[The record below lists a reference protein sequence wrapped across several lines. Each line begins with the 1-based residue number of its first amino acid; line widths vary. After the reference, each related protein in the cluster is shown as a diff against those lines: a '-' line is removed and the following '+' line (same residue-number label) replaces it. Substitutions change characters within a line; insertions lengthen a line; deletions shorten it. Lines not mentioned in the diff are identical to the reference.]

1 MRLVCEHPRS
11 PPPPTRVNLKNTLVV
26 KSEHTQVVTAVFCQA
41 AVESAQNDHAAMVH
55 AVLKNKKARGG
66 T

>member
-1 MRLVCEHPRS
+1 MELRFFFES
-11 PPPPTRVNLKNTLVV
+11 NN
-26 KSEHTQVVTAVFCQA
+26 TQVVTAVFCQA

-55 AVLKNKKARGG
+55 AVLKNKKAQSG